1 MTGDMDEKERLRRS
15 IDADQKSVVDDGD
28 PLELGCVGPV
38 LQNVMEIRETAL
50 ALARKEAL
58 SHHNKDHATRLWATG
73 HGGVYVPVT
82 DRTPPNP
89 YLSHLPDRD
98 LVTPDGAILT
108 LMNPAYMLREM
119 MDHLCRPLRYPRSYH
134 EPQIFQKRNRA

>member
-1 MTGDMDEKERLRRS
+1 MMKKSASEDL

-28 PLELGCVGPV
+28 PLEPGCVGPV

-98 LVTPDGAILT
+98 LVTPERC
-108 LMNPAYMLREM
+108 NSHP
-119 MDHLCRPLRYPRSYH
+119 H
-134 EPQIFQKRNRA
+134 ESRLHAP